1 MQQHWSWDLAVE
13 AICKLS
19 FYKNIMNLFFNKKK
33 GNEWKRFTLG
43 GLIPSLIVKFPSV
56 PL

>member
-33 GNEWKRFTLG
+33 EMSGKDLRWEV
-43 GLIPSLIVKFPSV
+43 SS